1 MTDDLSKYNDYQL
14 HMLLMNAE
22 DDGKH
27 AKAML
32 QAGRE
37 DYRPKHAA
45 LQAKWKAIK
54 GEMKNRA
61 NPAPATVAAPAAAPA
76 PLTPKQFHNMCYQH
90 DWAYE
95 HSDDSGT
102 YRAGKESAARIANA
116 LRAQPELT
124 PIFQEWR
131 AHIVAH
137 GKIPKEP
144 E

>member
-22 DDGKH
+22 NDGKH
-27 AKAML
+27 AKAMM

-45 LQAKWKAIK
+45 LQARWKAIK

-61 NPAPATVAAPAAAPA
+61 NPAPAPVAAPAAAPA

-102 YRAGKESAARIANA
+102 YRAGKESAAKIADTV
-116 LRAQPELT
+116 RKQPELL

-131 AHIVAH
+131 AHIVAG

-144 E
+144 A

>member
-27 AKAML
+27 AKAMM

-61 NPAPATVAAPAAAPA
+61 NPAPATAAAPAAAPA
-76 PLTPKQFHNMCYQH
+76 PHTPKQFHNMCYQH

-102 YRAGKESAARIANA
+102 YRAGKESAARIADTV
-116 LRAQPELT
+116 RRQPELT
-124 PIFQEWR
+124 PILQEWR
-131 AHIVAH
+131 AHIVAG